1 MPERFIGCDDSTNQK
16 LDDSFA
22 PVERTHS
29 VVRMDIFCEQPRQ
42 TRSGFAAVL
51 RACIDNLAICRLHC
65 LQVQDV
71 IHPAD
76 PLLAADL
83 LLVHAPPS
91 RHLCLTW

>member
-1 MPERFIGCDDSTNQK
+1 MPERFIGCDDSTDQE
-16 LDDSFA
+16 LDDSLA

-29 VVRMDIFCEQPRQ
+29 VVRMDIFCKQLGQ
-42 TRSGFAAVL
+42 ARSGFAAVL
-51 RACIDNLAICRLHC
+51 RACIDSLAISRLHC

-71 IHPAD
+71 INPGD
-76 PLLAADL
+76 PLLAADR